1 MDPSLPNIDY
11 SDFKTNP
18 DDFKECYRDA
28 YEPMPSNMPKARGL
42 CVTITAFVDTSFA
55 QNKKTRK
62 SHTGFI
68 IVFNRAPIITWF
80 SKRQATVETS
90 TFSAEYMAMKS
101 CVNAIEAL
109 WFKLRMFGVPID
121 GPAYV
126 YCDNESVVNNS
137 SKVESTLNK
146 KHNSVAYH
154 YVQYAVASSVIIV
167 VWINQDDNLADA
179 FTKRLPEASR
189 NHLFGNWMY

>member
-18 DDFKECYRDA
+18 DDFKEYYRDA
-28 YEPMPSNMPKARGL
+28 FEPMPSNMPKERGL
-42 CVTITAFVDTSFA
+42 YVTITAFVDASFA

-68 IVFNRAPIITWF
+68 IFVNRAPIIWF

-109 WFKLRMFGVPID
+109 RFKLRMFGVPID

-154 YVQYAVASSVIIV
+154 YVRNAVAASIITV
-167 VWINQDDNLADA
+167 AWINRDDNLADA